1 MCLSEQQQLTVLA
14 LGVLFF
20 SPPFGKPS
28 YQILDTR
35 RYQQQNVFKPSHA
48 LPTYTVEE
56 WGEIE
61 AARMRETMRKEEAER
76 RRKEAQGEVDSD
88 NEDIQDQK
96 TLEARNWDDWKD
108 EHNKGSGNTL
118 R

>member
-1 MCLSEQQQLTVLA
+1 
-14 LGVLFF
+14 
-20 SPPFGKPS
+20 
-28 YQILDTR
+28 
-35 RYQQQNVFKPSHA
+35 
-48 LPTYTVEE
+48 
-56 WGEIE
+56 
-61 AARMRETMRKEEAER
+61 MRETMRKEEAER